1 MKSSLTEIAQ
11 NDLKWWLNHLETP
24 SPIHVPHP
32 THYIV
37 TDASDDAWGAY
48 INNTYISGTW
58 KAEEKHL
65 HCNQKEMLAILKT
78 IHHYGQRL
86 HKASLYIQCDSKTAV
101 SYLRNEGG
109 TKSIALMDL
118 AHQILRFVDAYQM
131 HFVIYHIPGVYN
143 VEADRLSRVQRL
155 PEWHLLPQ
163 VTNLVFAKWGRPV
176 IDLFASRLAHV
187 VPKYCTLDHQ
197 DQEAPNNLNS
207 AWFYNDFNESNPK
220 ANRPLQLLVVVGGE
234 TENAIVCH
242 KEGKRTRERDGMMA
256 SLSHI
261 ILGFKFSLCNDVER
275 DEAERDE
282 AERDE
287 AARDEAERDKAER
300 DEAERDEAERDEAR

>member
-78 IHHYGQRL
+78 IHYYGQRF

-118 AHQILRFVDAYQM
+118 AHQILRSC
-131 HFVIYHIPGVYN
+131 HIVLSAPGRVLYGMAPEGN
-143 VEADRLSRVQRL
+143 PPVHDNTGARLRY
-155 PEWHLLPQ
+155 
-163 VTNLVFAKWGRPV
+163 TK
-176 IDLFASRLAHV
+176 
-187 VPKYCTLDHQ
+187 
-197 DQEAPNNLNS
+197 
-207 AWFYNDFNESNPK
+207 
-220 ANRPLQLLVVVGGE
+220 
-234 TENAIVCH
+234 
-242 KEGKRTRERDGMMA
+242 
-256 SLSHI
+256 
-261 ILGFKFSLCNDVER
+261 
-275 DEAERDE
+275 
-282 AERDE
+282 
-287 AARDEAERDKAER
+287 
-300 DEAERDEAERDEAR
+300 

>member
-37 TDASDDAWGAY
+37 TDASDAWGAY

-197 DQEAPNNLNS
+197 DQEAVFQDAFSQIWDYPLAWIFPPPFLVPKVLTHLNKCRGIFLIVVPKWDQVFWRPDLKNRATDHPRTIRNLYKVLIDTSTNS
-207 AWFYNDFNESNPK
+207 PPHRVNEMTLEVW
-220 ANRPLQLLVVVGGE
+220 RIGG
-234 TENAIVCH
+234 
-242 KEGKRTRERDGMMA
+242 GMK
-256 SLSHI
+256 S
-261 ILGFKFSLCNDVER
+261 
-275 DEAERDE
+275 
-282 AERDE
+282 
-287 AARDEAERDKAER
+287 
-300 DEAERDEAERDEAR
+300 